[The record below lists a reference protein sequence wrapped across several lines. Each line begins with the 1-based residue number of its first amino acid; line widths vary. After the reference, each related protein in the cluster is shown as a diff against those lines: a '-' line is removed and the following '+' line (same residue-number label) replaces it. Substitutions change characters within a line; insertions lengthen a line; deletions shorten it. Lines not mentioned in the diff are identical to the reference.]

1 MSAEQPYVTLS
12 YAQSADGRIASA
24 GGRREKISGPESSEF
39 AHSLRRD
46 NAAILVGIGTVLKD
60 DPLLTCRL
68 PGECRNPL
76 RVVLDTQLRLPLES
90 RIAVGAR
97 QVPTV
102 VFTCREAPTEREREL
117 KEAGVRVERVEAGAD
132 GRPDLA
138 AVLGRL
144 AGMGVESVFVEGG
157 AGVITAFL
165 RHQLVDRLF
174 LVSAPIVIG
183 HGTEA
188 VGDLGTAGVEEAL
201 SGRTVSVRRAGQDVI
216 WEIAFDRAVQRRTKA
231 RCLYFTAPGK
241 VELREEEIAGAPGE
255 VEVESRA
262 IGISH
267 GTERRIWEGAFLRGE
282 SADELA
288 GLSGEMDYPL
298 KYGYMNAGETA
309 AGERVFAFM
318 PHQDRFFAAEEQIVR
333 FPAEAAFEDIVLYP
347 SVETAYT
354 VAVDAA
360 VLPGERVLLVG
371 QGMIGLLTAELLRS
385 VRGLRMAALE
395 PDAHRRRLSEALG
408 LHCITPGE
416 GAQEELRR
424 FFGGGADKVINL
436 SGNGA
441 GLQQGLESAAF
452 GGTVVE
458 ASWYGSHAVQLQL
471 GGAFH
476 RRRLAIRSSQVSTLP
491 EGVRGR
497 WDRARRTEEVR
508 RLTMELRPSHYVT
521 HRYPLA
527 EAQRA
532 FEEIYSEGGGV
543 VQGLL
548 V

>member
-1 MSAEQPYVTLS
+1 MTAERPYVTLS
-12 YAQSADGRIASA
+12 YAQSADGRIASD
-24 GGRREKISGPESSEF
+24 GGRREQISGPESSEF
-39 AHSLRRD
+39 AHTLRRD
-46 NAAILVGIGTVLKD
+46 NAAIVVGIGTVLKD

-68 PGECRNPL
+68 PGESRNPV
-76 RVVLDTQLRLPLES
+76 RVVLDSRLRIPLE
-90 RIAVGAR
+90 AQLVAGAR
-97 QVPTV
+97 TVATV
-102 VFTCREAPTEREREL
+102 VCTSREAPVERERVL
-117 KEAGVRVERVEAGAD
+117 TDAGVRVERVEAGAD
-132 GRPDLA
+132 GRPNLA

-144 AGMGVESVFVEGG
+144 AGMGLESVFVEGG

-165 RHQLVDRLF
+165 QQRLVDRLF

-183 HGTEA
+183 RGTEA
-188 VGDLGTAGVEEAL
+188 VGDLGTGGVEGAL
-201 SGRTVSVRRAGQDVI
+201 SGRTVSLRRAGQDVI
-216 WEIAFDRAVQRRTKA
+216 WEIAFDRFAERRSTA

-241 VELREEEIAGAPGE
+241 VELREEEIAGAPDA

-267 GTERRIWEGAFLRGE
+267 GTERRVWEGTFPRGE
-282 SADELA
+282 SADGLA

-309 AGERVFAFM
+309 SGERVFAFM
-318 PHQDRFFAAEEQIVR
+318 PHQDRFFATEEQMVR
-333 FPAEAAFEDIVLYP
+333 FPADVEFEDIVLYP

-371 QGMIGLLTAELLRS
+371 QGMIGLLTAELLRT
-385 VRGLRMAALE
+385 VRGVRIAALE
-395 PDAHRRRLSEALG
+395 PNPYRRQLSGALG
-408 LHCITPGE
+408 LHCIAPGE

-424 FFGGGADKVINL
+424 FFEGGADKVINL
-436 SGNGA
+436 SGSGE
-441 GLQQGLESAAF
+441 GLQQGIESAAF

-458 ASWYGSHAVQLQL
+458 ASWYGSRAVQLQL

-476 RRRLAIRSSQVSTLP
+476 RRRLVIRSSQVSSLP

-497 WDRARRTEEVR
+497 WDRGRRTEEVR
-508 RLTMELRPSHYVT
+508 RLTMELRPSRYVT

-532 FEEIYSEGGGV
+532 FEEIYSAEGGV
-543 VQGLL
+543 VQALF